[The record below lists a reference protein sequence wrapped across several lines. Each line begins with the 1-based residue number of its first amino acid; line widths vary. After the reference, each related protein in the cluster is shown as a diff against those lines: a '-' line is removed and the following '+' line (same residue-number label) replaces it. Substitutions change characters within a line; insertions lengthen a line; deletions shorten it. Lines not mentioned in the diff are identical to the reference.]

1 MLRSFF
7 MAVLL
12 VVVSPS
18 VEKAEDFGASY
29 ALVVGIDHYQN
40 PRWPALANGKSDA
53 MAAIAFLESQN
64 YQVTALLDQEA
75 TRANILGYFRTCLR
89 ERLAKG
95 QRPVPISFL
104 MDMAIRKN
112 MARKISDILF
122 PSMVT
127 ARPA

>member
-29 ALVVGIDHYQN
+29 ALVVGIDQYQN

-64 YQVTALLDQEA
+64 YQVTAR
-75 TRANILGYFRTCLR
+75 RA
-89 ERLAKG
+89 
-95 QRPVPISFL
+95 
-104 MDMAIRKN
+104 
-112 MARKISDILF
+112 
-122 PSMVT
+122 
-127 ARPA
+127 